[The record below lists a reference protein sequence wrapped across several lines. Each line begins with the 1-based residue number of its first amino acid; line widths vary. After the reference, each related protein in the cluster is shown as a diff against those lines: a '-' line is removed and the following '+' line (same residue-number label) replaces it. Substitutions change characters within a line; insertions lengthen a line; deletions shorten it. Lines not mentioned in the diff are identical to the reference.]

1 MSRNN
6 YENNKTKNSNVKI
19 SHAADSKAKNYKTKS
34 NNAADIKAKN
44 CKTKSSHASDSKV
57 KNYNLKN
64 SNAKNHD
71 TNKENEPSN
80 IVLIGMPGCGKSTVG
95 VVLAKAMGYQF
106 IDCDLLIQ
114 KHEGKILSELIAANG
129 VAGFHEIENRVISTI
144 EADENVIATGGSAIY
159 GKDAMAHLREIGWV
173 VYLKLPYEEI
183 EERLGDLHQ
192 RGITIEPGET
202 LRDLY
207 NQRVPLYEKY
217 AHQIVDTQGLILRE
231 SVAKII
237 EIYGENFRKI

>member
-1 MSRNN
+1 MSNNN
-6 YENNKTKNSNVKI
+6 YENNKTKNSDAKI
-19 SHAADSKAKNYKTKS
+19 SNAADSKAKNY
-34 NNAADIKAKN
+34 
-44 CKTKSSHASDSKV
+44 
-57 KNYNLKN
+57 
-64 SNAKNHD
+64 NAKNSD
-71 TNKENEPSN
+71 AKNSDAIKYGTNEKNVNINHKPSN
-80 IVLIGMPGCGKSTVG
+80 IVLIGMPGCGKSTIG

-114 KHEGKILSELIAANG
+114 KDEGKVLSDLIATNG
-129 VAGFHEIENRVISTI
+129 VAGFHEIENRVISSI

-159 GKDAMAHLREIGWV
+159 GEDAMAHLRKIGWV

-207 NQRVPLYEKY
+207 NQRLPLYEKY
-217 AHQIVDTQGLILRE
+217 AHQIVDTQGFKLRE
-231 SVAKII
+231 SVAKIM
-237 EIYGENFRKI
+237 EIYKGNFE